1 MLTDKP
7 VPASLE
13 LAQELSQ
20 SEEPVLRGYQ
30 QMEQFKVPSGFRGR
44 SKLYVQLW
52 WLVQS
57 TLFAMSPQMM
67 YGWRANLLR
76 LFGARIGKSTIIR
89 PSVKI
94 PYPGNSP

>member
-67 YGWRANLLR
+67 YGWRDSLSLEADCREPLSHRRRCPPIHLW
-76 LFGARIGKSTIIR
+76 GD
-89 PSVKI
+89 
-94 PYPGNSP
+94 